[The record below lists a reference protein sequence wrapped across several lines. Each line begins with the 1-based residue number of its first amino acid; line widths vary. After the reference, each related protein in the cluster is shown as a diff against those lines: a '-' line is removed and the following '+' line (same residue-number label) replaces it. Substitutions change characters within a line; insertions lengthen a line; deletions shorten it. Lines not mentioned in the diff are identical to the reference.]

1 LFKIIAENFQKRRK
15 MIKIKIA
22 DDERLGV
29 PLDEE
34 WVHQQINRRREAGES
49 VCVRV
54 SIEQNELN
62 IMLSTKTCAATGRLP
77 IIEHSPL
84 EKKILQLWRERGLD
98 TKEFTSSNLIAFVNQ
113 LQDLL

>member
-1 LFKIIAENFQKRRK
+1 

-22 DDERLGV
+22 DDDRPGN

-34 WVHQQINRRREAGES
+34 WVHQQINRRRDAGES

-54 SIEQNELN
+54 TLEQNELN
-62 IMLSTKTCAATGRLP
+62 IMLSTKTCAATGHPP
-77 IIEHSPL
+77 ITNPSPL
-84 EKKILQLWRERGLD
+84 EKKIYEFWKGRKLNAVD
-98 TKEFTSSNLIAFVNQ
+98 FTSSNVVAFIIH